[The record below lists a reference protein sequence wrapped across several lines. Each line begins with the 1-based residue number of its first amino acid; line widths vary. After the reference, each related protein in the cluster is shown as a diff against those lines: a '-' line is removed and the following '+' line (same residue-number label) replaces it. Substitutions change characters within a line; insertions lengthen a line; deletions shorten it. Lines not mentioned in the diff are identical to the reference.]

1 MGRLTANQEA
11 SIITDM
17 EHLLDRL
24 DQIERAIPTI
34 KNKVARRDLL
44 KMLKNI
50 DVAINAVS
58 RESVE
63 CRRLHKQTLHYE
75 ELVKTAEK
83 MIANLEQHLTF
94 AALLNGWPKSTTVLK

>member
-1 MGRLTANQEA
+1 MDE
-11 SIITDM
+11 
-17 EHLLDRL
+17 LLERL
-24 DQIERAIPTI
+24 DKIERAIPQI

-63 CRRLHKQTLHYE
+63 CRRLHRETLHHK
-75 ELVKTAEK
+75 ELVKQAGELIT
-83 MIANLEQHLTF
+83 NLEQHLTF
-94 AALLNGWPKSTTVLK
+94 AALLSG